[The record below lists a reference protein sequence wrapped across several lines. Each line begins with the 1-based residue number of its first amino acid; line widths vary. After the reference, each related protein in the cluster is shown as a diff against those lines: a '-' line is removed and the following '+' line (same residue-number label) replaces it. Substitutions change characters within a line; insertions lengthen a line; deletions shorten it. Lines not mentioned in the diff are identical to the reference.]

1 MGYPQAGMMMS
12 NPTLLQTAMQQQ
24 SASGLTMCWG
34 QTQCG
39 PATMMPPLLL
49 NERTELR
56 PLTLEP
62 QAFTMQPPYYNLLIG
77 TTFTSGELTQQ
88 CGAQMENIML
98 TQQMQNDTAR
108 QEHKTI
114 RFRWTDYSPKAQEDT
129 QQRKNKTTAARTAT
143 TTAATAAAEAAEAAA
158 RTTTAAARTTTA
170 AARTT
175 TTTAREAAEA
185 ASITT
190 AEAQTGCPNKW
201 KVVSRTTKTRINPQM
216 NKSVISSRPTQQS
229 KSGKAVVVRKND
241 FAMVKQ
247 KQIFNKISG
256 TQLVQMLTGK
266 SEETEAKYVNK
277 DLAHLVPKIKG
288 NKEELERLKKL
299 FLESYADSMN
309 SCAKKIMDEHFDTE
323 SEAYDKLTHM
333 IRSHLPGW
341 TIHVGPRSVK
351 IML

>member
-1 MGYPQAGMMMS
+1 
-12 NPTLLQTAMQQQ
+12 
-24 SASGLTMCWG
+24 
-34 QTQCG
+34 
-39 PATMMPPLLL
+39 
-49 NERTELR
+49 
-56 PLTLEP
+56 
-62 QAFTMQPPYYNLLIG
+62 
-77 TTFTSGELTQQ
+77 
-88 CGAQMENIML
+88 
-98 TQQMQNDTAR
+98 
-108 QEHKTI
+108 
-114 RFRWTDYSPKAQEDT
+114 
-129 QQRKNKTTAARTAT
+129 
-143 TTAATAAAEAAEAAA
+143 
-158 RTTTAAARTTTA
+158 
-170 AARTT
+170 
-175 TTTAREAAEA
+175 
-185 ASITT
+185 
-190 AEAQTGCPNKW
+190 
-201 KVVSRTTKTRINPQM
+201 
-216 NKSVISSRPTQQS
+216 
-229 KSGKAVVVRKND
+229 
-241 FAMVKQ
+241 MVKQ